1 MSFKQPELPYDLGA
15 LNPFVSEEQMSFHY
29 GKHHAAYFTNLNGL
43 VDGKPE
49 SDLAL
54 RQVVLDGQGPV
65 FNNSAQAWN
74 HSFFWHCMAPGGG
87 GAPQG

>member
-54 RQVVLDGQGPV
+54 RKIQGVKERLDNGGD
-65 FNNSAQAWN
+65 FAELARLYSSDMSAAR
-74 HSFFWHCMAPGGG
+74 GGDLG
-87 GAPQG
+87 